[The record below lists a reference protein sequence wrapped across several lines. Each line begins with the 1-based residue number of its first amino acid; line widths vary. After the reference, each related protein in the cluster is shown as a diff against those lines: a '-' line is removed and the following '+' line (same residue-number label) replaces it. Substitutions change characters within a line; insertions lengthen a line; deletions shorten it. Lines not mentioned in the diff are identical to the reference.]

1 MYTYVLI
8 SLGFSSQQPVLF
20 FFYQTLKINLMEN
33 KNLLALEYK
42 LKCTPISDA
51 SRPTHFMWDDVIL
64 RPAWRDFIAS
74 TPIRIVKN

>member
-1 MYTYVLI
+1 
-8 SLGFSSQQPVLF
+8 
-20 FFYQTLKINLMEN
+20 MEN

-64 RPAWRDFIAS
+64 RPA
-74 TPIRIVKN
+74 